1 MLTST
6 QASNWY
12 LLQCKPRQ
20 DERAKTNLLR
30 QNYVIFCPQIV
41 SQRSIHG
48 KPHQSLEPLF
58 PGYLFIQLGR
68 DDKWAPLR
76 STRGV
81 SRIVDFNHGPAMVPD
96 DIIEHLRNRCYK
108 PPQVHVPQ
116 PFKPGEILQITRG
129 PLSTLE
135 GIFLTMLGDERVM
148 ILLHFLNREQPVRI
162 PLNDLERT
170 HLHL

>member
-1 MLTST
+1 MLTNT
-6 QASNWY
+6 QGTHWY

-20 DERAKTNLLR
+20 DERAQINLLR
-30 QNYVIFCPQIV
+30 QNYIIFCPQII
-41 SQRSIHG
+41 SERLIHG

-58 PGYLFIQLGR
+58 PGYLFIQLSR

-81 SRIVDFNHGPAMVPD
+81 SRIVDFNHGPAIVPED
-96 DIIEHLRNRCYK
+96 VIEHLRTRCFK
-108 PPQVHVPQ
+108 PLEIQPQ
-116 PFKPGEILQITRG
+116 PFKPGETLQITRG

-148 ILLHFLNREQPVRI
+148 ILLHFLNRKQQVRI
-162 PLNDLERT
+162 PLTDIERPRPQ
-170 HLHL
+170 L